1 MMVSKMRQIPHTFQG
16 SIQLYVNIVR
26 KLLSLYC
33 TVLFFFFC
41 CQTGENNDF
50 PARTMRWRMLREDR
64 LGWLMAPWDET
75 WCSLGTNLFPWLR
88 PRTAEVTR
96 TYSASH
102 QKPLRLNPSQQRR
115 KTDVG
120 NISLG
125 NKKSRLD
132 SGDVML
138 PQICKNTHTDTKCS
152 WFSAYIMHF
161 PSAW

>member
-1 MMVSKMRQIPHTFQG
+1 MVVSRMRQIPNTFQG

-26 KLLSLYC
+26 QLLSLYC
-33 TVLFFFFC
+33 SCFFC

-50 PARTMRWRMLREDR
+50 PARMMRWRMLREDQ

-88 PRTAEVTR
+88 PRTAEVTH

-115 KTDVG
+115 KTDLG

-125 NKKSRLD
+125 NKKDRLD

-138 PQICKNTHTDTKCS
+138 PQICKNTHTDKCS

>member
-1 MMVSKMRQIPHTFQG
+1 MRQIPHTFQG
-16 SIQLYVNIVR
+16 SIQLYINIVR

-33 TVLFFFFC
+33 TVLFFFC